1 MKTDDDACEYKIS
14 IESPKRVA
22 GVLQFNVAPI
32 CIASNLVS
40 GVTDFILTKNGAQ
53 ISSGAWNKQ
62 IGLLVASLCQTPPF
76 RWLSCWLGFFLL
88 DQTGRSAAGAPR
100 SGTRDG
106 STTWATPIRKQTA
119 AWAFDGAVGRRGARW
134 VVADGRWWL
143 NFPTESEIVAAE
155 T

>member
-1 MKTDDDACEYKIS
+1 M
-14 IESPKRVA
+14 V

-40 GVTDFILTKNGAQ
+40 GATDFILTKNGAQ

-119 AWAFDGAVGRRGARW
+119 ACAGREGPKL
-134 VVADGRWWL
+134 GRAKL
-143 NFPTESEIVAAE
+143 RIVDNYKTSYKKQLEFIDFHDPKALR
-155 T
+155 